1 LCFVWEYA
9 QAAPFKAYNTKH
21 MSKTKYTFKPFD
33 SLEWNNVTEKEAQ
46 NALSESSF
54 KDLKTNKL
62 YNTAIGTFKLQ

>member
-1 LCFVWEYA
+1 MFCLGVGF
-9 QAAPFKAYNTKH
+9 AAPFKAYNTKH
-21 MSKTKYTFKPFD
+21 MIKTKYTFKPFD

-46 NALSESSF
+46 NALTESSF